1 MFGGT
6 FFAQATTPAIF
17 TWLPSGRVR
26 SILSRVPGGETT
38 ALLMHI
44 PCRDMSSVKEILL
57 AAPTPNFSVS
67 LLRCLFKSLL
77 SAIVP
82 PREGDK

>member
-6 FFAQATTPAIF
+6 FFAQTTTPAIF
-17 TWLPSGRVR
+17 TRLPSGRVR
-26 SILSRVPGGETT
+26 SMLIRVPGGETT

-44 PCRDMSSVKEILL
+44 PWGEISSVKEILL
-57 AAPTPNFSVS
+57 AASTPNFSVS

-82 PREGDK
+82 P

>member
-6 FFAQATTPAIF
+6 FFAQTTTPVIF
-17 TWLPSGRVR
+17 TRLPSGRVR
-26 SILSRVPGGETT
+26 SMLSKVPGGETT

-57 AAPTPNFSVS
+57 AASTPNFRVS
-67 LLRCLFKSLL
+67 PLRCLFKSLL
-77 SAIVP
+77 SGMVP
-82 PREGDK
+82 PRERK